1 MAGITLHTD
10 TIELPEQTE
19 LVVGRHR
26 DDFQQAVDGD
36 VLILKAATAAAGWPE
51 HEATKL
57 FHRYVVSAEDTS
69 AMKAVIRRA
78 CTLARVE
85 ADFYKDA
92 KTEAGH
98 AVIKF
103 HVSRKLDK
111 DNKPVTDASLDADGK
126 PTKTLLDEVK
136 AVKEARK
143 S

>member
-1 MAGITLHTD
+1 MAITLHTD
-10 TIELPEQTE
+10 TVEVPEQTE
-19 LVVGRHR
+19 LVVGRFR
-26 DDFQQAVDGD
+26 DEFQLSVDGD

-51 HEATKL
+51 HDATRL
-57 FHRYVVSAEDTS
+57 FQRYIVGADDTTP
-69 AMKAVIRRA
+69 MKAVIRRA
-78 CTLARVE
+78 CTYARVE

-98 AVIKF
+98 VAIKF

-126 PTKTLLDEVK
+126 PTKALTDEVK
-136 AVKEARK
+136 ALKESRK